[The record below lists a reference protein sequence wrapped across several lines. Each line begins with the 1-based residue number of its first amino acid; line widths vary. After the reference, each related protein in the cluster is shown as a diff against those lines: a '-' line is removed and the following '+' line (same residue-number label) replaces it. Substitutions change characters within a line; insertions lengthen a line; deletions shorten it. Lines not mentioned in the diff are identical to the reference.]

1 MAQAALEIDRISKRY
16 GDLIALRELS
26 LRVAAGELVG
36 LVGGDGAGKTSAIR
50 ISAGVLSADSG
61 TVRYNGRPIDS
72 RDRAGIGYLPAERGL
87 YPQLRLVEQLVYLGE
102 LFGLDINDAHREA
115 ERWLDRFG
123 MRGFRSRR
131 INTLPPADQQRAQLA
146 IALMPNPDV
155 LVFDEP
161 FTDLDPLGVDVLS
174 SVLREKAESGAAV
187 LISSASF
194 DIAERIC
201 DRICVLHNG
210 QSVAVGGVAELR
222 TGHLD
227 TVVVDAPDAPPGW
240 ADNLPGT
247 RVRAAAGTRIVLEID
262 ADADDQVILATALS
276 TGTVREFS
284 RQRCS
289 LRERFGELLGPGGRK
304 TW

>member
-1 MAQAALEIDRISKRY
+1 VAQAALEIDRISKRY
-16 GDLIALRELS
+16 GDLVALRELN

-50 ISAGVLSADSG
+50 ISAGVLGADSG
-61 TVRYNGRPIDS
+61 TVRWNGRPIGT

-102 LFGLDINDAHREA
+102 LYGLDINDAHREA

-131 INTLPPADQQRAQLA
+131 INTLPHADQRRAQLA
-146 IALMPNPDV
+146 IALMPDPEV

-161 FTDLDPLGVDVLS
+161 FTDLDPIGVDVLS
-174 SVLREKAESGAAV
+174 NVLREKAESGAAV
-187 LISSASF
+187 LISSGGF

-210 QSVAVGGVAELR
+210 QSVAVGGIAELR
-222 TGHLD
+222 AGQLD

-247 RVRAAAGTRIVLEID
+247 RVRAAAGTRVVLEID
-262 ADADDQVILATALS
+262 TNADDQVILATALS

-284 RQRCS
+284 RQQCS
-289 LRERFGELLGPGGRK
+289 LRERFGELLGREGRK

>member
-26 LRVAAGELVG
+26 LRVDAGDLVG
-36 LVGGDGAGKTSAIR
+36 LVGGDGAGKTTTIR
-50 ISAGVLSADSG
+50 IGAGVLPADSG
-61 TVRYNGRPIDS
+61 TVRWRERPITARQ
-72 RDRAGIGYLPAERGL
+72 RDGVGYLPAERGL

-102 LFGLDINDAHREA
+102 LNGLHINDAHREA
-115 ERWLDRFG
+115 EHWLDRFG

-131 INTLPPADQQRAQLA
+131 IATLLPADQQRAQLA
-146 IALMPNPDV
+146 IALMTNPQV

-161 FTDLDPLGVDVLS
+161 FNDLDRVGVDVLGN
-174 SVLREKAESGAAV
+174 VLREKADNGAAV
-187 LISSASF
+187 LFSSAGF

-201 DRICVLHNG
+201 DRICVIHNG
-210 QSVAVGGVAELR
+210 QSVAVGGIAELR
-222 TGHLD
+222 VGDLD

-247 RVRAAAGTRIVLEID
+247 RVRAVSGSRIVLEID
-262 ADADDQVILATALS
+262 AAADDQVILATALS

-284 RQRCS
+284 RQQCS
-289 LRERFGELLGPGGRK
+289 LTERFGELLGSGGR

>member
-1 MAQAALEIDRISKRY
+1 VAQAALEIDRISKRY
-16 GDLIALRELS
+16 AELTALRELS
-26 LRVAAGELVG
+26 LRVDAGELVG
-36 LVGGDGAGKTSAIR
+36 LVGGERAGKTTAIR
-50 ISAGVLSADSG
+50 ITAGVLPADTG
-61 TVRYNGRPIDS
+61 TVRWRERPIEVRQ
-72 RDRAGIGYLPAERGL
+72 RDAIGYLPAERGL

-102 LFGLDINDAHREA
+102 LHGLPINDAHREA

-131 INTLPPADQQRAQLA
+131 VNSLSPADQQRAQLA
-146 IALMPNPDV
+146 IALMSGPEV

-161 FTDLDPLGVDVLS
+161 FNDLDPVGVDVLS
-174 SVLREKAESGAAV
+174 NVLREKADNGAAV
-187 LISSASF
+187 LFSGAAF

-210 QSVAVGGVAELR
+210 QSVALGTPAQLR
-222 TGHLD
+222 VGHLD
-227 TVVVDAPDAPPGW
+227 TVIVDAPDAPLGW

-247 RVRAAAGTRIVLEID
+247 RVRAITGSRIVLEID
-262 ADADDQVILATALS
+262 AEADDQVILATALS

-284 RQRCS
+284 RQQCS
-289 LRERFGELLGPGGRK
+289 LTERFGDLLGGR

>member
-1 MAQAALEIDRISKRY
+1 VAQAALEIDRISKRY

-26 LRVAAGELVG
+26 LRVDSGELVG
-36 LVGGDGAGKTSAIR
+36 LVGGDGAGKTTAIR
-50 ISAGVLSADSG
+50 ISAGVLPADSG
-61 TVRYNGRPIDS
+61 AVRRRERPITTRQ
-72 RDRAGIGYLPAERGL
+72 RDGIGYLPAQRGL

-102 LFGLDINDAHREA
+102 LHGLPINDAHREA
-115 ERWLDRFG
+115 EHWLDRFG
-123 MRGFRSRR
+123 MRGLRSRR

-146 IALMPNPDV
+146 IALMVDPEI

-161 FTDLDPLGVDVLS
+161 FTDLDQLGIDVLS
-174 SVLREKAESGAAV
+174 NVLREKADSGGAV
-187 LISSASF
+187 LFSSAGF
-194 DIAERIC
+194 TIAERIC

-210 QSVAVGGVAELR
+210 QSVAVGDVAELR

-227 TVVVDAPDAPPGW
+227 TVIVDAPDAPPGW

-247 RVRAAAGTRIVLEID
+247 RVRARSGSRIVLEID
-262 ADADDQVILATALS
+262 AEADDQVILATALS

-284 RQRCS
+284 RRQCS
-289 LRERFGELLGPGGRK
+289 LAERFGELLGSGGR

>member
-1 MAQAALEIDRISKRY
+1 VAHAALEIDRIGKRY
-16 GDLIALRELS
+16 GDLTALRDLS
-26 LRVAAGELVG
+26 LRVDEGELVG
-36 LVGGDGAGKTSAIR
+36 LVGGDGAGKTTAIR
-50 ISAGVLSADSG
+50 IGAGLLATDTG
-61 TVRYNGRPIDS
+61 AVRWRGRPIGPQQ
-72 RDRAGIGYLPAERGL
+72 RDGIGYLPAERGL

-102 LFGLDINDAHREA
+102 LHGLPVNDAHREA

-131 INTLPPADQQRAQLA
+131 VHTLTPADQQRAQLA
-146 IALMPNPDV
+146 IALIADPEV
-155 LVFDEP
+155 LVFDQP
-161 FTDLDPLGVDVLS
+161 FTDLDPAGIGVLTD
-174 SVLREKAESGAAV
+174 VLREKAQAGVAV
-187 LISSASF
+187 LFSSAGF

-210 QSVAVGGVAELR
+210 VSVAVGPVAELR

-227 TVVVDAPDAPPGW
+227 TVIVDAPDAPPGW

-247 RVRAAAGTRIVLEID
+247 RVRAVTGTRLVLEID
-262 ADADDQVILATALS
+262 AEADDQVILATALS

-284 RQRCS
+284 RQQCS
-289 LRERFGELLGPGGRK
+289 LAERFGELLGPGGR

>member
-1 MAQAALEIDRISKRY
+1 MARAALEIDRISKRY

-26 LRVAAGELVG
+26 LHVAEGELVG
-36 LVGGDGAGKTSAIR
+36 LVGGDGAGKTTTIR
-50 ISAGVLSADSG
+50 ISAGVLAADSG
-61 TVRYNGRPIDS
+61 TVRWRERTITERQ
-72 RDRAGIGYLPAERGL
+72 RDAIGYLPAERGL
-87 YPQLRLVEQLVYLGE
+87 YAQLRLVEQLVYLGE
-102 LFGLDINDAHREA
+102 LYGLDINDAHREA
-115 ERWLDRFG
+115 EHWLDRFG

-146 IALMPNPDV
+146 IALMTNPRV

-161 FTDLDPLGVDVLS
+161 FNDLDQVGVDVLAN
-174 SVLREKAESGAAV
+174 VLREKADSGAAV
-187 LISSASF
+187 LFSSDTF

-201 DRICVLHNG
+201 DRICVIHNG
-210 QSVAVGGVAELR
+210 ASVAVGGVAELR
-222 TGHLD
+222 AGDLD

-247 RVRAAAGTRIVLEID
+247 RVRTANGSRIVLEID
-262 ADADDQVILATALS
+262 AEADDQVILATALS

-284 RQRCS
+284 RQPCS
-289 LRERFGELLGPGGRK
+289 LTERFGELLGSGGR